1 MIVSSLFVVNGIG
14 ARPVPP
20 QDNPYPASNY
30 VRAMSLRIAILVS
43 GRHGRGS
50 NMQAIVD
57 ACHDGRIDGQIVT
70 VIGNFASSPALHRAA
85 GIGLRT
91 ATVPSPK
98 GSSEEDERIYS
109 DALLQELRA
118 ADAELVC
125 LAGYVRKLPTEVVSA
140 FPGRV
145 MNIHNALLPSF
156 GGKGMY
162 GSHVHQAVIDY
173 GVKFSG
179 CTVHFV
185 DENYDS
191 GPIILQETVPV
202 EDDDTPETLAARVL
216 VAEHRS
222 YPRAVALFAAGKLR
236 IEGRR
241 VFTAA

>member
-1 MIVSSLFVVNGIG
+1 
-14 ARPVPP
+14 
-20 QDNPYPASNY
+20 
-30 VRAMSLRIAILVS
+30 MSLRIAILVS

-57 ACHDGRIDGQIVT
+57 ACHDGRIDGEIVT
-70 VIGNFASSPALHRAA
+70 VIGNFASSPALGRAA

-98 GSSEEDERIYS
+98 ASSEDGDRSYG
-109 DALLQELRA
+109 DALLAALRA

-125 LAGYVRKLPTEVVSA
+125 LAGYVRKLPSAVVGA

-156 GGKGMY
+156 GGKGMF
-162 GSHVHQAVIDY
+162 GGHVHQAVIDY
-173 GVKFSG
+173 GVKISG

-191 GPIILQETVPV
+191 GPIILQEVVPV
-202 EDDDTPETLAARVL
+202 EDDDTAETLAARVL
-216 VAEHRS
+216 IAEHHS

-241 VFTAA
+241 VFTSR